1 MQELDELWSNSCRDS
16 SALVRRSCCFCC
28 HRSGLCPSPTM
39 GCQSLLPCSAL
50 ASLEVLTL
58 FVGSSLDEELGVWA
72 PCACLG
78 SSEGNLSHWGF
89 QLGVEL
95 LCWDPG
101 AQELAPHTPG
111 MAADGVKW
119 LLSTSHIW
127 CGISE
132 TDFLFA
138 LWCFQAGATSMWA
151 SCCGLLNEVM
161 GTGAV
166 RGQQA
171 AFGGG
176 AGPFRFTP
184 STGFSAYPAPA
195 AASTNIVC
203 KACGLS
209 FSVFR
214 KKVSTFPIALHFY
227 PSELIWG
234 LLGDE
239 CVFSETWG
247 RFGQGGRK
255 CLILRSQEITVR
267 IRSH

>member
-1 MQELDELWSNSCRDS
+1 MQELDELWSSSCRDS

-119 LLSTSHIW
+119 LLSTSLMWDFRDWFSVCSVMFSGGSYFHVGFLLRVAEWSHGYRSSAWPAGSLWGRGWPLQVHTKHRILS
-127 CGISE
+127 IS
-132 TDFLFA
+132 
-138 LWCFQAGATSMWA
+138 S
-151 SCCGLLNEVM
+151 SCCSQHQHCLQSLWTLL
-161 GTGAV
+161 
-166 RGQQA
+166 
-171 AFGGG
+171 
-176 AGPFRFTP
+176 
-184 STGFSAYPAPA
+184 
-195 AASTNIVC
+195 
-203 KACGLS
+203 LS
-209 FSVFR
+209 FQE
-214 KKVSTFPIALHFY
+214 K
-227 PSELIWG
+227 SEYISYCTAFLPLWTHLGLTGRWVCVLRNLRQIWSG
-234 LLGDE
+234 WE
-239 CVFSETWG
+239 EVPHSEVTG
-247 RFGQGGRK
+247 NYCQD
-255 CLILRSQEITVR
+255 
-267 IRSH
+267 